1 MNKHVALLTLAA
13 ALALY
18 GPADAQTPPQ
28 GPPPGDPPHDHSG
41 PPQGGFRGGGLFLS
55 PSGEPFRGPGGEAAW
70 FAGADTNHDGVLTL
84 AEFRADA
91 MRFFRVLDANH
102 DGVIDGSENQIYETK
117 IAPEILGMG
126 REDPE
131 DGPRKSGGGGD
142 GPPGGGM
149 GRGGGGGPGGGMGG
163 MGGGGTGG
171 GGMGGGGMGGGGMD
185 VDGPGGGDSP
195 RRASSSRN
203 FSRLEGAAR
212 YSLINEPQPV
222 RGADLNLD
230 WKVTAEEWAKAASRR
245 FALLDPKETGKLVL
259 ADLPPPGGRGAQGP
273 SRKGGMFKHQPPR
286 EE

>member
-1 MNKHVALLTLAA
+1 MKIASRVLVLAA
-13 ALALY
+13 VLALC
-18 GPADAQTPPQ
+18 GAADAQTPPQ
-28 GPPPGDPPHDHSG
+28 GPPPGDPARGHGG
-41 PPQGGFRGGGLFLS
+41 PPPGGFRGGLFLS

-70 FAGADTNHDGVLTL
+70 FSGADANHDGALTL

-91 MRFFRVLDANH
+91 MRFFQVLDANH
-102 DGVIDGSENQIYETK
+102 DGVIDGSENQIYETR

-131 DGPRKSGGGGD
+131 DGPRKGGGGDD

-149 GRGGGGGPGGGMGG
+149 GRGGGM
-163 MGGGGTGG
+163 
-171 GGMGGGGMGGGGMD
+171 GGMGGGGMGGHGGGMGGPGGD
-185 VDGPGGGDSP
+185 MDGPGGGDSP
-195 RRASSSRN
+195 RPPSRN

-230 WKVTAEEWAKAASRR
+230 WKVTAEEWAKASGRR

-259 ADLPPPGGRGAQGP
+259 ADLPPPGGRGAEGP
-273 SRKGGMFKHQPPR
+273 RRKGGMFKHQPAR